1 MDAKTQKAVIIGLSV
16 AVIAPLIVD
25 AIRKYTT
32 KRKGNMP
39 ANTDHGFVNWVGDDD
54 FFEIEGD
61 RSVETNPH
69 MSLAPLTSRDAMLN
83 FPKFKK
89 YKPFVV
95 TPSKKI
101 KFV

>member
-1 MDAKTQKAVIIGLSV
+1 MDAKTKKAVLIGISV

-25 AIRKYTT
+25 EIRKYRNKDKYNT
-32 KRKGNMP
+32 P
-39 ANTDHGFVNWVGDDD
+39 SNTDHSFVNWVGDDD

-61 RSVETNPH
+61 RSVETNPY

-83 FPKFKK
+83 FPEFKK

-95 TPSKKI
+95 TPPKKI

>member
-1 MDAKTQKAVIIGLSV
+1 MDAKTQKGIIVGLLV
-16 AVIAPLIVD
+16 AIAAPLIVD
-25 AIRKYTT
+25 EIRKYRN
-32 KRKGNMP
+32 KKKSNVD
-39 ANTDHGFVNWVGDDD
+39 ANTDHSFVNWVGDDD

-61 RSVETNPH
+61 RSVQTNPF
-69 MSLAPLTSRDAMLN
+69 MSLTPLTSKENMLN

>member
-1 MDAKTQKAVIIGLSV
+1 MDSKTQKAVIIGIVV
-16 AVIAPLIVD
+16 AVVAPLIVD
-25 AIRKYTT
+25 EIRKYRNKKNSSVPT
-32 KRKGNMP
+32 
-39 ANTDHGFVNWVGDDD
+39 NTDHSFVNWVGDDD

-61 RSVETNPH
+61 RSVQENPYMH
-69 MSLAPLTSRDAMLN
+69 LAPLTSKDAMLN
-83 FPKFKK
+83 FPKYKK

>member
-1 MDAKTQKAVIIGLSV
+1 MDAKTKKAVLIGISV

-25 AIRKYTT
+25 EIRKYRNKDKSNT
-32 KRKGNMP
+32 P
-39 ANTDHGFVNWVGDDD
+39 ANTDHSFSNWVGDDD

-61 RSVETNPH
+61 RSVKTNPY

-83 FPKFKK
+83 FPEFKK

-95 TPSKKI
+95 TPPKKI

>member
-16 AVIAPLIVD
+16 AIVAPLIVD
-25 AIRKYTT
+25 EIRKF
-32 KRKGNMP
+32 RNKGKLSTP
-39 ANTDHGFVNWVGDDD
+39 ANTDHSFVNWVGDDD

-61 RSVETNPH
+61 RSVETNAY
-69 MSLAPLTSRDAMLN
+69 MSLAPLTSKDAMLN

-95 TPSKKI
+95 SPSKKI